1 MPISRRSSVRRTY
14 ILGAFLG
21 HILVQKGTVLFIH
34 MMIVISNYNAICCS
48 YRRQAKKQFHFE
60 SNQQTC
66 LTTYMQ
72 FLIPLRNKICETLNI
87 EEITVSLSSNPD
99 NKLELWEHLKVL
111 GFTRT
116 MTSVVSMCSLYVF
129 LKVQM
134 NIIAGYMY
142 TETIA
147 DAGNE
152 EIEKVKELLHEIEM
166 DQPVS
171 SLQKEYLK
179 NVTFLFEDGIML
191 LINDIKQ
198 LVIGKISILSLL
210 DNSMTKLVVTSV
222 SAVLYTFNVM

>member
-1 MPISRRSSVRRTY
+1 MSEYHV
-14 ILGAFLG
+14 
-21 HILVQKGTVLFIH
+21 
-34 MMIVISNYNAICCS
+34 ICCS
-48 YRRQAKKQFHFE
+48 YKRQAKKQFHFE

-87 EEITVSLSSNPD
+87 EEITASLSSKPG

-116 MTSVVSMCSLYVF
+116 MTSVVSICTLYVF

-147 DAGNE
+147 DSGNAE
-152 EIEKVKELLHEIEM
+152 MEKIKELLHEIEM

-210 DNSMTKLVVTSV
+210 DYSLIKFTVT
-222 SAVLYTFNVM
+222 TPGGGT